1 MFALCGF
8 CFYIGYGANGAAE
21 IANYSNLVGDE
32 AKALAAM
39 CIITSVA
46 YLVDFVYGIINLK
59 NEIKSKKIILL

>member
-21 IANYSNLVGDE
+21 IANYSKFPDE

-59 NEIKSKKIILL
+59 NEK